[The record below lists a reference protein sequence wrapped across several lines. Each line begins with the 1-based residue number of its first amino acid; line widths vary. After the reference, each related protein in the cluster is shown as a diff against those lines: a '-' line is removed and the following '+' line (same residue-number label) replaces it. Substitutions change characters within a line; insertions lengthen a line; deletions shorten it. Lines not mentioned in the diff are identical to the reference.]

1 MGSDLF
7 KITKGTKV
15 ILVITFVVSLV
26 TFTFAYFYY
35 RGINRLEDP
44 RVRKARELLAKYDQL
59 STTESSI
66 ELFSLLDSASAIYS
80 SFPDYQHSFEL
91 GLILNNKSSALI
103 LSALYDS
110 SMAVHEKNTVL
121 LLAQHFCDS
130 SITNYKDW
138 MVEWGGLS
146 ADEIALKIKPDMLEN
161 DPAYNG
167 FNYKKIV
174 EKRIRNIVDAQ
185 VETPR
190 RLSVSLTNKGTIYR
204 HTARQDSALLFY
216 NEALEIWKDNRIAKS
231 NLNVLIGGEPI
242 KPSVIESLFPP
253 EKGVK

>member
-44 RVRKARELLAKYDQL
+44 RVKKAREFLAEYDQL
-59 STTESSI
+59 STTENPI

-91 GLILNNKSSALI
+91 GVILNNKSSALI
-103 LSALYDS
+103 ISALYDS
-110 SMAVHEKNTVL
+110 TLSLHEKNTVL
-121 LLAQHFCDS
+121 SLAQRFCDS

-138 MVEWGGLS
+138 MIEWGSLS
-146 ADEIALKIKPDMLEN
+146 PDEIAFKIKPDMHEN
-161 DPAYNG
+161 DPAFQG
-167 FNYKKIV
+167 FNYEKIV
-174 EKRIRNIVDAQ
+174 EKRVGNIIDAQ

-204 HTARQDSALLFY
+204 HTSRQDSALLFY
-216 NEALEIWKDNRIAKS
+216 KEALDIWKDNRIAKS

-253 EKGVK
+253 DKKKR